1 MNAPGFRRK
10 LKDRQLTVGSIW
22 AIGCDS
28 RRRFMGNWPLS
39 MATTAEVL
47 HRYRTQSHIVPETRK
62 LDQQSY
68 IASSRKAPTGCPA
81 QQQSN
86 FQRPWLHLD
95 CISSRAPSCSLR
107 SRRLH
112 RFFMS
117 SLRSDSTTLTE
128 SLCCSRY
135 PRQISALIA
144 CKKSPGLF
152 WN

>member
-62 LDQQSY
+62 LDQQGY
-68 IASSRKAPTGCPA
+68 IASCRKAPTGCPA

-95 CISSRAPSCSLR
+95 CISSRAPSCSLQ
-107 SRRLH
+107 
-112 RFFMS
+112 
-117 SLRSDSTTLTE
+117 DDVQQLTA
-128 SLCCSRY
+128 
-135 PRQISALIA
+135 ALIDQLVIQA
-144 CKKSPGLF
+144 LSNICRQPQLRH
-152 WN
+152 

>member
-28 RRRFMGNWPLS
+28 RRRFMGNWLLS
-39 MATTAEVL
+39 MGDDCSL

-62 LDQQSY
+62 LGQQGY

-86 FQRPWLHLD
+86 FQ
-95 CISSRAPSCSLR
+95 
-107 SRRLH
+107 
-112 RFFMS
+112 
-117 SLRSDSTTLTE
+117 
-128 SLCCSRY
+128 
-135 PRQISALIA
+135 
-144 CKKSPGLF
+144 
-152 WN
+152 